1 MLCALY
7 FVLRPRL
14 NQLLSISSK
23 YKVQSTKYKAQ
34 RSKSKDQKFQTSAIS
49 PDQLLCSTQKQRSE
63 GEIMFRR
70 IIATSPTWFTL
81 PLRLAMAAVFIAHGA
96 QKVLGSW
103 EGPGFSK
110 FIAASAPYPF
120 MKPSWLWMGAA
131 ALSELIGGVL
141 LLFGFLTRIGAFF
154 LACTMLVAVLGVHWP
169 KFFAANRGFEYPLS
183 LLAMSLALL
192 ISGGGIASIDLALTS
207 GGRRR

>member
-1 MLCALY
+1 
-7 FVLRPRL
+7 
-14 NQLLSISSK
+14 
-23 YKVQSTKYKAQ
+23 
-34 RSKSKDQKFQTSAIS
+34 
-49 PDQLLCSTQKQRSE
+49 
-63 GEIMFRR
+63 MFRR
-70 IIATSPTWFTL
+70 IIATSATWIPI
-81 PLRLAMAAVFIAHGA
+81 PLRLTMAAVFIGHGA

-103 EGPGFSK
+103 QGPGFSK
-110 FIAASAPYPF
+110 FISFPAPYGF
-120 MKPSWLWMGAA
+120 MKPAWLWMGAA

-169 KFFAANRGFEYPLS
+169 AFFSANKGFEYPLS

-192 ISGGGIASIDLALTS
+192 ISGGGIASVDLALS